1 MEADLADLFDKRR
14 NPLFIS
20 KNQNIWKGNQPIML
34 TELRQEV
41 YESLIELP
49 KNRLVTMHSGTV
61 SGRDPESGLIVIKP
75 TGFRYDRLTP
85 EDLLVVD
92 VDGNII
98 EGNLR
103 PSSDTETHLYMYK
116 HRPDINGIVHT
127 HSPYASI
134 FAVLG
139 KPIPPVMTS
148 AALLGGEIPIGG
160 YAPVGGEDIGS
171 EIMAKIGNCSAIVMQ
186 NHGVYTFATSVWKAT
201 IAAVEVEDLA
211 KIAHY
216 ALLHGDPIVLSKE
229 KVEEFQNIYKT
240 LYGQKED

>member
-1 MEADLADLFDKRR
+1 MKLEK
-14 NPLFIS
+14 
-20 KNQNIWKGNQPIML
+20 
-34 TELRQEV
+34 LRQEV
-41 YESLIELP
+41 YESLMELP

-61 SGRDPESGLIVIKP
+61 SGRDPASGWIVIKP
-75 TGFRYDRLTP
+75 SGFRYDRLTP
-85 EDLLVVD
+85 DDLLVID
-92 VDGNII
+92 PDGHCL
-98 EGNLR
+98 EGKLR
-103 PSSDTETHLYMYK
+103 PSSDTETHLYMYNNL
-116 HRPDINGIVHT
+116 PDIHGIVHT

-186 NHGVYTFATSVWKAT
+186 NHGVYAFAPTVWKAT
-201 IAAVEVEDLA
+201 IIAVEVEDLA

-216 ALLHGDPIVLSKE
+216 AMLHGDPYVLSQAQ
-229 KVEEFQNIYKT
+229 VEEFQNIYAS
-240 LYGQKED
+240 LYGQKD